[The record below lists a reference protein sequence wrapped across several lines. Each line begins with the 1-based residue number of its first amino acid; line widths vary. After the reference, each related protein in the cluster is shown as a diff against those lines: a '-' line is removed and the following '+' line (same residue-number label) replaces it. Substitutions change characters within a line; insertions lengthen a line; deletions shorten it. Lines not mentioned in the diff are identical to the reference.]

1 MTDKTAFI
9 KKLFEQSFMVICLII
24 GVYFI
29 FLEYKDMFHKLNT
42 KSDRDE
48 LILLN
53 KVKELSEKNE
63 DLYERLI
70 NCND

>member
-53 KVKELSEKNE
+53 RVKELTEKNE

>member
-48 LILLN
+48 MILLN
-53 KVKELSEKNE
+53 RVKELSEKNE

>member
-1 MTDKTAFI
+1 MTDKTTFI
-9 KKLFEQSFMVICLII
+9 KKLFEQSFVVICLII

-29 FLEYKDMFHKLNT
+29 FLEYKSMFDKLNE

-48 LILLN
+48 QLLLER
-53 KVKELSEKNE
+53 VKELNQKNE

-70 NCND
+70 DCDD

>member
-1 MTDKTAFI
+1 MTDKPNFI
-9 KKLFEQSFMVICLII
+9 KKLFEQSFVVICLVL
-24 GVYFI
+24 GLYFI
-29 FLEYKDMFHKLNT
+29 FLEYKSMFDKLNA

-48 LILLN
+48 MLLLDR
-53 KVKELSEKNE
+53 VRELNDKND

>member
-53 KVKELSEKNE
+53 RVKELSEKNE